1 MYDILPDIL
10 TQATEALAPTGVTGR
25 TQWTWKA
32 LPEEVRL
39 GGVVGSLRGKKA
51 WKAIR
56 NTMENMASVAR
67 YSHSWPHLGLG
78 RQSTFEV
85 GLLFSYQG
93 GASLTTHCRVDRP
106 AYRRWSMHDLG
117 FGRWCNPRFFHVFSL
132 TLIGWECFR
141 QLLAFNDALSCI
153 ANSVDGTW
161 HILSMPKYYIN
172 QEIIWIHICI
182 ETDIAYWH
190 AMTIFNDT
198 ASLQSPRTFIAL
210 IPYVCHAARNLHVKC
225 QAFGWFPM
233 YIYI

>member
-1 MYDILPDIL
+1 MTYFVFIYVSYKWRKMYDILPDIL

-67 YSHSWPHLGLG
+67 YFHSWPHLGLG

-93 GASLTTHCRVDRP
+93 GPAWRHTAGWIDQHTVDDQCMTW
-106 AYRRWSMHDLG
+106 ALAAGVIHG
-117 FGRWCNPRFFHVFSL
+117 FFVDIDRMRVFS
-132 TLIGWECFR
+132 
-141 QLLAFNDALSCI
+141 AALSIQRCVI
-153 ANSVDGTW
+153 MHSEQCWWNIT
-161 HILSMPKYYIN
+161 YI
-172 QEIIWIHICI
+172 IH
-182 ETDIAYWH
+182 A
-190 AMTIFNDT
+190 
-198 ASLQSPRTFIAL
+198 
-210 IPYVCHAARNLHVKC
+210 
-225 QAFGWFPM
+225 
-233 YIYI
+233 